1 MILLNTENKFMTKER
16 PILFSAPM
24 VLAILDGRKTQT
36 RRIAKVTSDGCKE
49 GFITPLAGFVPRS
62 IENHF
67 SYCPYGK
74 PGDRLWV
81 RETFAPD
88 FEHNRYFYRADC
100 DDDGTV
106 PHLINGSGLGGGV
119 GNAQINKWKPSI
131 NMPRA
136 ASRILLEVTNV
147 RVERL
152 QDISHSDAV
161 SEGIYSEYHRWTDP
175 EYPLDDI
182 AYRPSKNSKYRYSD
196 ARQAYEDLWESI
208 SGPGSWD
215 LNPWVWVVEF
225 KVLETGK

>member
-1 MILLNTENKFMTKER
+1 MKER

-24 VLAILDGRKTQT
+24 VHAILDGRKTQT
-36 RRIAKVTSDGCKE
+36 RRICKGQRE
-49 GFITPLAGFVPRS
+49 LSNIHDFQLDR
-62 IENHF
+62 
-67 SYCPYGK
+67 CPYGK

-106 PHLINGSGLGGGV
+106 SHLINGSGLGGGV

-131 NMPRA
+131 HMPRW

-152 QDISHSDAV
+152 NDISEDDCYA
-161 SEGIYSEYHRWTDP
+161 EGIEELDGHFDEAEYCA
-175 EYPLDDI
+175 I
-182 AYRPSKNSKYRYSD
+182 SKKIGCCIGDSKPTYV
-196 ARQAYEDLWESI
+196 QLWESI
-208 SGPGSWD
+208 NGQESWS

-225 KVLETGK
+225 KVLEIARKAA